1 MNEHIIKTMINTE
14 NDKTSIKYWR
24 DLPTYIGEQRYAD
37 TTTYVD
43 IELSW
48 RDALDITHEVIDMIE
63 NNANLCSE
71 DLVDQLRGSF
81 LHNVINKV

>member
-1 MNEHIIKTMINTE
+1 MNEYIIKTMINTG

-24 DLPTYIGEQRYAD
+24 EPPTYIGSQRYAD

-48 RDALDITHEVIDMIE
+48 RDALDITHEVIAMIE
-63 NNANLCSE
+63 NNASLCND

-81 LHNVINKV
+81 LHSVINKV